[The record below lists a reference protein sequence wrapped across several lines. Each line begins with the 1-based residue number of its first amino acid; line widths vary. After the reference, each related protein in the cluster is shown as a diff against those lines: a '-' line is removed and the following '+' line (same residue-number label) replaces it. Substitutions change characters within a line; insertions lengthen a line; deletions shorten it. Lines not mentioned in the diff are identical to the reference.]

1 MIEIATD
8 LRPLFGAARDQGA
21 RPTCMAF
28 AASDA
33 HAGLRDG
40 WAPLSCEFAFYQAQ
54 RRAGRSPAQGALL
67 SAMLDALRGDGQP
80 EEQGWPYLA
89 TLPADHGLWKPPAAV
104 GERYGRDG
112 LSGGQ
117 TLASV
122 IALLDKGRPVV
133 ILTMLSR
140 SFFMPTS
147 EGVVDPA
154 IDEHPEPSQRHA
166 LVAVG
171 HGTVDGATAILVRNS
186 WGADWGIDGHAWLTE
201 RFLAPRLFAT
211 ANLME
216 AVDVSSSTLAA

>member
-1 MIEIATD
+1 M
-8 LRPLFGAARDQGA
+8 GAMAR
-21 RPTCMAF
+21 
-28 AASDA
+28 
-33 HAGLRDG
+33 
-40 WAPLSCEFAFYQAQ
+40 
-54 RRAGRSPAQGALL
+54 
-67 SAMLDALRGDGQP
+67 
-80 EEQGWPYLA
+80 
-89 TLPADHGLWKPPAAV
+89 
-104 GERYGRDG
+104 G
-112 LSGGQ
+112 LSGGAPR
-117 TLASV
+117 LALPLAFIFAIFGASEP
-122 IALLDKGRPVV
+122 AQAGRPVV

-154 IDEHPEPSQRHA
+154 NDEHPEPSQRHA

-186 WGADWGIDGHAWLTE
+186 WGAGWGIDGHAWLTE